1 MKSTQTPKQSRMNNE
16 FQAIAELWKLIFGF
30 HKSMSL
36 KCALDLGIPN
46 AICNHGQPMTL
57 SQLHS
62 VLSLPL
68 SRKPH
73 LFRLLRILTE
83 FGFILE
89 NDASSELVY
98 DLTPLSR
105 LVISTKVESLNL
117 LPFTSFHL
125 NDVMLKSSL
134 CMGNWFMQEDKQIPF
149 ELAHGVRPWEMTR
162 QNPKLSK
169 LFNDAMVSSGCL
181 FTDFI
186 IKNGGDIFKGTESLV
201 DVGGGTGAISKV
213 IAENFPHVKCTV
225 LDLPHV
231 EADFSNDG
239 HSNVKFVPGDMF
251 NHIPPADVVLLK
263 WILHCWS
270 DENCIKILQQCKQA
284 IPSREDGGKV
294 LILEGVVGS
303 TSSMISKEPQ
313 LLFDLMMMS
322 ATEGVERDEQ
332 QWSKLFTESGFS
344 SYNIIRTIGF
354 MSIIEVYP

>member
-1 MKSTQTPKQSRMNNE
+1 MNNNV

-36 KCALDLGIPN
+36 KCALDLGIPD

-73 LFRLLRILTE
+73 LFRLMRILTE

-89 NDASSELVY
+89 NDASSEVVY

-105 LVISTKVESLNL
+105 LVTSTKVESLNL

-134 CMGNWFMQEDKQIPF
+134 CMGDWFMQEEKQMPF
-149 ELAHGVRPWEMTR
+149 ELAHGVRPWEMAR
-162 QNPKLSK
+162 QDPKLSK
-169 LFNDAMVSSGCL
+169 LFNDAIYGNGVAYGCRRRYRCNFKSDCSEFPPCQVHCFRSSSR
-181 FTDFI
+181 D
-186 IKNGGDIFKGTESLV
+186 
-201 DVGGGTGAISKV
+201 
-213 IAENFPHVKCTV
+213 
-225 LDLPHV
+225 V

-239 HSNVKFVPGDMF
+239 SSNVTFVPGDMF

-270 DENCIKILQQCKQA
+270 DENCIKILRQCKQA
-284 IPSREDGGKV
+284 IPSREAGGKV
-294 LILEGVVGS
+294 LILEAVVGS

-332 QWSKLFTESGFS
+332 QWSELFSESGFS
-344 SYNIIRTIGF
+344 SYSIIHTIGF
-354 MSIIEVYP
+354 MSIIEV

>member
-1 MKSTQTPKQSRMNNE
+1 MKNNE
-16 FQAIAELWKLIFGF
+16 VQTIAELWKLIFGF

-36 KCALDLGIPN
+36 KCALDLGIPD

-62 VLSLPL
+62 VLSLPP

-73 LFRLLRILTE
+73 LFRLMRILSQ

-89 NDASSELVY
+89 NNASSEVVY

-105 LVISTKVESLNL
+105 LVTSTEVGSLNL
-117 LPFTSFHL
+117 LPYASFHF
-125 NDVMLKSSL
+125 NDVMVKSSL
-134 CMGNWFMQEDKQIPF
+134 CMGDWFMQEEKKMPF
-149 ELAHGVRPWEMTR
+149 ELAHGVSLWEMAR
-162 QNPKLSK
+162 QDPKLSK
-169 LFNDAMVSSGCL
+169 IFNDAMVSSSCL

-186 IKNGGDIFKGTESLV
+186 IKNGDNIFKGTESLV
-201 DVGGGTGAISKV
+201 DVGGGVGAISKV

-231 EADFSNDG
+231 EADFSNDRD
-239 HSNVKFVPGDMF
+239 VKFVPGDMF
-251 NHIPPADVVLLK
+251 NYIPPADVVLLK

-270 DENCIKILQQCKQA
+270 DENCIKILRRCKQA
-284 IPSREDGGKV
+284 IPSREAGGKV
-294 LILEGVVGS
+294 LILEAVVGS

-313 LLFDLMMMS
+313 LLFDLMMMN

-344 SYNIIRTIGF
+344 SYNIIHTIGF